1 MFRVSGQR
9 RAQVFPL
16 DLLPRLVAADEWA
29 ELTVGL
35 GQRARALNAFL
46 RDIYSEQTIIADGVI
61 EIQDR
66 APGFRSTG
74 RLSRGAVRAHIS
86 GTDLVCD
93 RAGNWMVLEDNL
105 RIPSGSAYA
114 IVNRRLLSK
123 HLSEL
128 DRPPDLGDVDQV
140 PGMLL
145 ETLRA
150 AAPPRVRDEPSV
162 ALLSAGWEDSA
173 WFEHTFLAEEMGIA
187 LVQSSDLSVSEGKL
201 LRHIGSD
208 THPIDVLY
216 ARMDED
222 MLLSSTG
229 YDGRALRPGLLQAVT
244 SGTLTIANAL
254 GNGIADDKAI
264 YAYVPAMIKYYLG
277 EKPALAQVPTWIC
290 AERAQRDFVLDN
302 IAELVVK
309 PIDGLGGSGVVIG
322 PEATTDALEVR
333 RRELKTQPERYI
345 AQEVIALS
353 THPTFDGEGIYPH
366 HVDLRAFVHLRPG
379 PDDSVTAHVMPAGL
393 TRVAARGSRIV
404 ISSSGGD
411 SKDTWILT
419 GSQNDQ
425 ASP

>member
-1 MFRVSGQR
+1 VQ
-9 RAQVFPL
+9 
-16 DLLPRLVAADEWA
+16 
-29 ELTVGL
+29 EL
-35 GQRARALNAFL
+35 
-46 RDIYSEQTIIADGVI
+46 
-61 EIQDR
+61 DR

-74 RLSRGAVRAHIS
+74 RLSCDPVRAHIS

-105 RIPSGSAYA
+105 RIPSGTAYA

-123 HLSEL
+123 HLPEL
-128 DRPPDLGDVDQV
+128 EWPPDIGDVDQV
-140 PGMLL
+140 PQLLL

-150 AAPPRVRDEPSV
+150 SAPPQASDEPAV

-187 LVQSSDLSVSEGKL
+187 LVQSTDLSVRDGKL

-208 THPIDVLY
+208 AYPVDVLY
-216 ARMDED
+216 ARLDED

-229 YDGRALRPGLLQAVT
+229 YDGAPLRSGLLKAVT

-264 YAYVPAMIKYYLG
+264 YAYVPTMIEYYLG
-277 EKPALAQVPTWIC
+277 ETPALAQVPTWIC
-290 AERAQRDFVLDN
+290 AERAQRDYVLDN
-302 IAELVVK
+302 ISDLVVK
-309 PIDGLGGSGVVIG
+309 PIDGFGGAGVLIG
-322 PEATTDALEVR
+322 PEASAEALEVR
-333 RRELKTQPERYI
+333 RRRLQTQPERYI

-353 THPTFDGEGIYPH
+353 TQPTFDGEGLYPH

-379 PDDSVTAHVMPAGL
+379 PGDSVSAHVMPTGL

-404 ISSSGGD
+404 NSSSGGG

-419 GSQNDQ
+419 GE